1 MRYQHNRQHNRQRY
15 QHNRQ
20 RIKMNTKTDCIGG
33 IAERGK
39 KYLSYHSHPSL
50 AMNMINP

>member
-1 MRYQHNRQHNRQRY
+1 MRYQQNR

-39 KYLSYHSHPSL
+39 KYLSYHSLPSL
-50 AMNMINP
+50 AMNVINL